1 MRNIVTIKDIAEQVG
16 VSSATVSRVL
26 NYDETLSVSDETKK
40 KIFETAETLNYKKRA
55 RKKQAGKKK
64 IRFVQWFSDPEEL
77 DDIYYLSIR
86 LGVEKRAEELGFL
99 LVKESLTN
107 LSQKRFDGTIALGK
121 FDEKQVAALAA
132 LGAPLLFVDF
142 DAMAFGQNSIVV
154 DFAGSVKTIVQ
165 EFLAQGH
172 QKIGMLSGQEYTK
185 ESHVALVDP
194 RFVAFKETLKDLD
207 LYH

>member
-1 MRNIVTIKDIAEQVG
+1 M
-16 VSSATVSRVL
+16 
-26 NYDETLSVSDETKK
+26 
-40 KIFETAETLNYKKRA
+40 
-55 RKKQAGKKK
+55 
-64 IRFVQWFSDPEEL
+64 
-77 DDIYYLSIR
+77 
-86 LGVEKRAEELGFL
+86 
-99 LVKESLTN
+99 
-107 LSQKRFDGTIALGK
+107 
-121 FDEKQVAALAA
+121 AALAA

-207 LYH
+207 LYHQEWVVEAAFSVEEGYQAMKDFIEEADTRPTAFSLQVIHWRLVQCGRYKKQPFVCQKIFLSLVLMILVSQNMFHQH